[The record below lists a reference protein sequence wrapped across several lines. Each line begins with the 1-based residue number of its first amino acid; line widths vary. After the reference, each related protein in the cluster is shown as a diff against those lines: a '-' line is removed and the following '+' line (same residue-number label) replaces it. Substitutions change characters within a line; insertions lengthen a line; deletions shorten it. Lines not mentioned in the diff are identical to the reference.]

1 LILVPSTPGRLG
13 YLAAEL
19 MTALAGF
26 ASKLGQTACRFF
38 IDHHKDYMIDPTK
51 TIMMPNFLVLLEGA
65 WLVRDVKTEDD
76 AIGVAI
82 SEAGKRLNQ
91 RKMDFVEVETGQWD
105 CPECGE
111 PLPAV
116 FLVANTALVALLFEI
131 KIFNAESE
139 EHAGRI
145 AKSSIGKALG
155 AIPLNVLETTLID

>member
-1 LILVPSTPGRLG
+1 MPLLNVLSSFSSHAPTLELECAAASWLPTPFTGKVNILHHPERL
-13 YLAAEL
+13 E
-19 MTALAGF
+19 
-26 ASKLGQTACRFF
+26 
-38 IDHHKDYMIDPTK
+38 
-51 TIMMPNFLVLLEGA
+51 MPNFNVLLEGA

-91 RKMDFVEVETGQWD
+91 RKMDFVEVEMGQWD

-111 PLPAV
+111 PLAGV
-116 FLVANTALVALLFEI
+116 FLVASTALVALLFEI

-145 AKSSIGKALG
+145 AKSTIGKALG
-155 AIPLNVLETTLID
+155 AIPLRVLETTQMD

>member
-1 LILVPSTPGRLG
+1 
-13 YLAAEL
+13 
-19 MTALAGF
+19 
-26 ASKLGQTACRFF
+26 
-38 IDHHKDYMIDPTK
+38 
-51 TIMMPNFLVLLEGA
+51 MPNFNVLLEGA

-91 RKMDFVEVETGQWD
+91 RKMDFVEVEMGQWD

-111 PLPAV
+111 PLDGV
-116 FLVANTALVALLFEI
+116 FLVAGTALVALLFEI

-145 AKSSIGKALG
+145 AKSIIGKALG
-155 AIPLNVLETTLID
+155 SIPLRLLEINQMDLVRRDRGSS

>member
-1 LILVPSTPGRLG
+1 
-13 YLAAEL
+13 
-19 MTALAGF
+19 
-26 ASKLGQTACRFF
+26 
-38 IDHHKDYMIDPTK
+38 MICPPREEA
-51 TIMMPNFLVLLEGA
+51 MPNFNVLLEGA

-91 RKMDFVEVETGQWD
+91 KKMDFVEVEMGQWD
-105 CPECGE
+105 CPECSE
-111 PLPAV
+111 PLPGV
-116 FLVANTALVALLFEI
+116 FLVAGTALVALLFEI

-155 AIPLNVLETTLID
+155 AIPLNVLETAQID